1 MLKSTW
7 PKFEIFR
14 AIYSRVLEKSLFSNK
29 GTRINHLRNLDDA
42 IMGIGFPSAMASYK
56 FTSWSKSVT

>member
-14 AIYSRVLEKSLFSNK
+14 ARYATVLEKPLFSNK
-29 GTRINHLRNLDDA
+29 GARINHLRNLDDA
-42 IMGIGFPSAMASYK
+42 NIRIGLPSAMASYK

>member
-14 AIYSRVLEKSLFSNK
+14 ARYDRVLEKSLFSNK

-42 IMGIGFPSAMASYK
+42 NMRIGFPSAMASYK
-56 FTSWSKSVT
+56 FISWPKSVT